1 MCLNEEQSSFWR
13 KKYVFLFS
21 VFAYVCHGNS
31 YQGRSACDGRSGQVR
46 HSLPVRGDTR
56 AGGTSGFLCAFNADA
71 GWAPPGAGNRT
82 NRFLKPA
89 RSRAGRRKM
98 TDWLFPLETELQSF
112 TEVLLKAIVYE
123 VSDVFRNKMSDSEDA
138 FRARLHRL
146 SQILARR
153 AVFKIIKFVEGTFG
167 TEILLLKQEVETL
180 RSKLQFCE
188 TGGDRGR
195 IEGSPRMYLGYTPPC
210 EATGEIK
217 EEIHVKWEL
226 SGTEVGA
233 LSDAGEGAPLEQQLS
248 EEEEEWGSRL
258 MQETGLPS
266 AEGKETLGEAESRP
280 RLGDPGSAPA
290 VKSEPEFE
298 TPGLLGSDDF
308 PETFDGCDSPP
319 PAPAGE
325 RGEAKPEVPDVAA
338 AAAEVPAGVPG
349 RPDRPFACT
358 HCGKGFS
365 RASTLRTH
373 LRVHTGERPF
383 RCAHCPTSFS
393 QSSSLKSHLRVHTGE
408 RPFGCAQC
416 GKSFNDPSTL
426 RTHRRIHAGERPFG
440 CAQCGKGFSQA
451 STLRAHLRVHTGERP
466 FGCAQCGKSFGDPS
480 TLRKHRRIHTG
491 ERPFRCA
498 QCGRGFCQ
506 SGSLTTHLRVHT
518 GERPFACG
526 ACGRGF
532 TTSSSLRSHHC
543 AGAEPPAAVVIA

>member
-1 MCLNEEQSSFWR
+1 
-13 KKYVFLFS
+13 
-21 VFAYVCHGNS
+21 
-31 YQGRSACDGRSGQVR
+31 
-46 HSLPVRGDTR
+46 
-56 AGGTSGFLCAFNADA
+56 
-71 GWAPPGAGNRT
+71 
-82 NRFLKPA
+82 
-89 RSRAGRRKM
+89 M

-226 SGTEVGA
+226 SDVVDTRCIGCV
-233 LSDAGEGAPLEQQLS
+233 
-248 EEEEEWGSRL
+248 
-258 MQETGLPS
+258 
-266 AEGKETLGEAESRP
+266 EA
-280 RLGDPGSAPA
+280 
-290 VKSEPEFE
+290 
-298 TPGLLGSDDF
+298 
-308 PETFDGCDSPP
+308 
-319 PAPAGE
+319 
-325 RGEAKPEVPDVAA
+325 
-338 AAAEVPAGVPG
+338 
-349 RPDRPFACT
+349 DRYAF
-358 HCGKGFS
+358 
-365 RASTLRTH
+365 RH

-491 ERPFRCA
+491 ERPFRCT